1 MSWQQQQG
9 SSNSSG
15 GSNNE
20 KKSLLVSI
28 NNPNR
33 PGSSSNS
40 GGYDSL
46 STIATHMTL
55 PLNTSSALNNT
66 LMGEKRHHM
75 KRPAPKFREPSKFEL
90 PSDFGQKNVCLNIC
104 IKLLICQVCRVQYII
119 LQTSVKQ
126 FQIYFHFHFKTF
138 LS

>member
-15 GSNNE
+15 GGNNE

-33 PGSSSNS
+33 PGSSSNT

-55 PLNTSSALNNT
+55 PLNTSPALNNT

-90 PSDFGQKNVCLNIC
+90 PSDFG
-104 IKLLICQVCRVQYII
+104 
-119 LQTSVKQ
+119 
-126 FQIYFHFHFKTF
+126 
-138 LS
+138 